1 MPFSAAEFMAVFGRY
16 NQAVWPAQFI
26 LNLLALALVAVL
38 LWVPAGSRWV
48 AGGLALLWAW
58 MAVAYH
64 FAFFTR
70 IHPAAWG
77 FGLLFLAGAFAFGWL
92 GVRHEHLR
100 FAPEAGVRGWLGGVL
115 IGYALVVYPLLA
127 DAFGQ
132 RYPQLPTFGLPGPTT
147 IFTLGML
154 MFAVAPV
161 PRAALVV
168 PLLWSVIGSV
178 AAFQLGVVQD
188 DGLPVAGL
196 LALAALAW
204 PRPAQGAG
212 RAGMRTGT

>member
-1 MPFSAAEFMAVFGRY
+1 MPFSTAEFMAVFGRY

-26 LNLLALALVAVL
+26 LNLLALALVAIL

-70 IHPAAWG
+70 INPAAWG
-77 FGLLFLAGAFAFGWL
+77 FGLLFLAGAFAFAWL
-92 GVRHEHLR
+92 GVRHERLH

-127 DAFGQ
+127 DGFGQ
-132 RYPQLPTFGLPGPTT
+132 RYPQLPTFGLPCPTT

-161 PRAALVV
+161 PRAALAV
-168 PLLWSVIGSV
+168 PLLWSAIGSV

-188 DGLPVAGL
+188 GGLPVAGL

-204 PRPAQGAG
+204 PRSPQGAG
-212 RAGMRTGT
+212 RAGMPTGT